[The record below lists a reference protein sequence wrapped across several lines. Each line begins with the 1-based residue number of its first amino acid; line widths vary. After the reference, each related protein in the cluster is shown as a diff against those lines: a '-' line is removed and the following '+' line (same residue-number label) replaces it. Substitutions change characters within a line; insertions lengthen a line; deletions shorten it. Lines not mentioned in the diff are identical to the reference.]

1 MKLIASLFL
10 FLALC
15 QAQDVPRE
23 IWDSGFVQKRPQAQK
38 APAPKAHA
46 PATYRAA
53 DHASDSSKMP
63 DAVLGLTVWS
73 LRTPKPKDTDSRLL
87 VYDSG
92 DAFIPE
98 RVDLSRPLHDGERI
112 RIGIEV
118 PRTGYLYVVD
128 RERYRDQTFG
138 QPVLLFPS
146 LGLNH
151 GDNRVEPG
159 QLVEIPPPGAAIKS
173 LRLTKG
179 DSHHIGEDLIFVVS
193 PRALAQI
200 VPREGEQ
207 ALPASVLSEW
217 EHNWATGSMRLDLQE
232 ASSTAWTLAE
242 KEAGSG
248 AQARLTRDDP
258 SPAAIFTAMHAADGV
273 ILIHLPLQIE

>member
-1 MKLIASLFL
+1 MKLITSLFL
-10 FLALC
+10 FAALC
-15 QAQDVPRE
+15 QAQDAPRE
-23 IWDSGFVQKRPQAQK
+23 IWDSGFVQKRPQGQKVPVPK
-38 APAPKAHA
+38 APA

-53 DHASDSSKMP
+53 DHASDPSKMLN
-63 DAVLGLTVWS
+63 AVLGVTVWS
-73 LRTPKPKDTDSRLL
+73 LRTPKPEDTDSRLL

-138 QPVLLFPS
+138 QPVLLLPS

-151 GDNRVEPG
+151 GDNHVEPG
-159 QLVEIPPPGAAIKS
+159 QLVQLPPPGSAIKS

-179 DSHHIGEDLIFVVS
+179 DSRHVGEDLIFVIS
-193 PRALAQI
+193 PQPLTQI

-217 EHNWATGSMRLDLQE
+217 EHDWATGSMRLDLQN
-232 ASSTAWTLAE
+232 APSTSWTLAE
-242 KEAGSG
+242 KGAGIG
-248 AQARLTRDDP
+248 TQMRLTRDDP
-258 SPAAIFTAMHAADGV
+258 LPAAIFTISHAAEGV
-273 ILIHLPLQIE
+273 ILIHLPVQIE